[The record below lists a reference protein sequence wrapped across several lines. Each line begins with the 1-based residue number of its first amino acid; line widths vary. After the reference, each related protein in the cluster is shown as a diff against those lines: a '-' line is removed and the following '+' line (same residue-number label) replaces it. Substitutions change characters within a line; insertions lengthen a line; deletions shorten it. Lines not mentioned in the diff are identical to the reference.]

1 MFVSQ
6 NSSMLLLLVMV
17 VNAGDEGRNQNNKRV
32 ASTEKQ
38 IVQCEVIM
46 HFTLMTLHYTVDS

>member
-6 NSSMLLLLVMV
+6 NSSMLVMV
-17 VNAGDEGRNQNNKRV
+17 VKAGDEGRNQNNKRV
-32 ASTEKQ
+32 VSTEKQ

-46 HFTLMTLHYTVDS
+46 HFTLMTSHYTVDS